1 VATVDDLPIPH
12 RRSVYG
18 EAKTSKH
25 GSLKDHI
32 IDIRESDVPYYI
44 RCAIDHGIRVGLWYD
59 IIPVE
64 GGTTLRSSLWRVA
77 PGHSFRAGF
86 ELRKKDDE
94 HRPEPRV
101 CAFDIE
107 TTKLPLKFPDPEFDR
122 VMMISYMLDG
132 QGYLIVNRCV
142 IVEEAGALVLATH
155 SFGFNINAG
164 RSSLRILT
172 TLNIRPSQSTP
183 GLSLSGT
190 KPMR

>member
-1 VATVDDLPIPH
+1 MADLPIPH
-12 RRSVYG
+12 RRSVYE

-64 GGTTLRSSLWRVA
+64 GGTALRSSLWRCPIGSLIFV
-77 PGHSFRAGF
+77 PCAGF

-142 IVEEAGALVLATH
+142 IVGEAGALVLATH
-155 SFGFNINAG
+155 SFGFNVNAG

-172 TLNIRPSQSTP
+172 TSNILPSQSTP